1 VVQDHI
7 AEVRESLPRGYYR
20 ELPELGGGPLAG
32 YPRVY
37 ELAITLISHSEGRI
51 GLDNVS
57 GFVAAIQQVAT
68 LTIGELWAVP
78 AMLRLGLIENVR
90 RMTLRT
96 VGRLDETVA
105 ADAAAARLGRAAEAG
120 QPALDAELD
129 RFFAHPPALT
139 PVFVSRFLQQL
150 RAVGGSLTAVRLLE
164 EWMAEE
170 ALSAEEAT
178 SRAMRRLA
186 MTQVGMANSIT
197 SLRAIARMD
206 WRTFVESQSRMEAAL
221 RRDPSGFYPR
231 MTFATR
237 DWYRHVVERIAKRT
251 RRPEEAVARRAVELA
266 GAAMERESARSRQA
280 HVGYYLIDEGLAELE
295 RATGYRPRLG
305 EAVYRWV
312 RRHPN
317 TLFVGGVLSVTV
329 AALAALFWLGGA
341 PAWAAWLPL
350 LLLGLIPANDIAV
363 NVVNQLVTAF
373 LTPRTLPKLDLH
385 EHGVPPE
392 FRTAVVIPTLFG
404 SVSAV
409 REALEHLEIQFL
421 ANREAHL
428 HFAVLSDFTDSPT
441 ETREDDAGIVE
452 AAVEGVRALNARYA
466 GGGEDAFY
474 LFHRPRRWNPREGV
488 WMGWERK
495 RGKLSQFNQFVL
507 GLAPN
512 AFTVVVG
519 DLEPIRGVRYVITLD
534 DDTVLPPD
542 AAPDLVGAL
551 AHPLN
556 RAEYSPALGRVV
568 RGYGILQPRVGVSL
582 PSANRSVFAAIQS
595 GQPGVDPYTT
605 AVSDVYQDLYGEG
618 SFTGKGVYE
627 VEAFERATRGRFPE
641 NTLLSHDLIEG
652 NYARAGLATDVVV
665 YDDYPSRYLTFTRRK
680 HRWIRGDWQL
690 LQWLTARVPG
700 PDGPEPNRLSLL
712 SRWKILDNLR
722 RSTLEIAQLTF
733 LLAGWTLLP
742 GDALRWT
749 LLGLGAIAAPWVVAF
764 LLALL
769 RPPFD
774 KSWRAYY
781 SAVGRDTGNSARQ
794 IVLAIVFLPHQAWVS
809 ADAIL
814 RTLWRLFVSRR
825 RLLEWRTASQT
836 ERVLTDSFGV
846 VWRAMWPAV
855 AVAGAALAAVL
866 LREILVPA
874 ASQTPVWMLE
884 ASVLPLVL
892 AWMLSPAVAY
902 VLRVPG
908 VRREQRLSS
917 GARRLALG

>member
-363 NVVNQLVTAF
+363 N
-373 LTPRTLPKLDLH
+373 D
-385 EHGVPPE
+385 
-392 FRTAVVIPTLFG
+392 
-404 SVSAV
+404 
-409 REALEHLEIQFL
+409 
-421 ANREAHL
+421 
-428 HFAVLSDFTDSPT
+428 
-441 ETREDDAGIVE
+441 
-452 AAVEGVRALNARYA
+452 
-466 GGGEDAFY
+466 
-474 LFHRPRRWNPREGV
+474 
-488 WMGWERK
+488 
-495 RGKLSQFNQFVL
+495 
-507 GLAPN
+507 
-512 AFTVVVG
+512 
-519 DLEPIRGVRYVITLD
+519 
-534 DDTVLPPD
+534 
-542 AAPDLVGAL
+542 
-551 AHPLN
+551 
-556 RAEYSPALGRVV
+556 
-568 RGYGILQPRVGVSL
+568 
-582 PSANRSVFAAIQS
+582 
-595 GQPGVDPYTT
+595 
-605 AVSDVYQDLYGEG
+605 
-618 SFTGKGVYE
+618 
-627 VEAFERATRGRFPE
+627 
-641 NTLLSHDLIEG
+641 
-652 NYARAGLATDVVV
+652 
-665 YDDYPSRYLTFTRRK
+665 
-680 HRWIRGDWQL
+680 
-690 LQWLTARVPG
+690 
-700 PDGPEPNRLSLL
+700 
-712 SRWKILDNLR
+712 
-722 RSTLEIAQLTF
+722 
-733 LLAGWTLLP
+733 
-742 GDALRWT
+742 
-749 LLGLGAIAAPWVVAF
+749 AIAA
-764 LLALL
+764 
-769 RPPFD
+769 RP
-774 KSWRAYY
+774 
-781 SAVGRDTGNSARQ
+781 
-794 IVLAIVFLPHQAWVS
+794 
-809 ADAIL
+809 
-814 RTLWRLFVSRR
+814 
-825 RLLEWRTASQT
+825 
-836 ERVLTDSFGV
+836 
-846 VWRAMWPAV
+846 
-855 AVAGAALAAVL
+855 
-866 LREILVPA
+866 
-874 ASQTPVWMLE
+874 
-884 ASVLPLVL
+884 
-892 AWMLSPAVAY
+892 SPTY
-902 VLRVPG
+902 PPG
-908 VRREQRLSS
+908 HH
-917 GARRLALG
+917 